1 MGFFSK
7 AKENFNK
14 KGGFGGLGEKFKD
27 VGGRMAKV
35 GGTIAKVGGF
45 FDPRIAEVGDAIQ
58 TAGNVS
64 QGIGGAVQ
72 NIPKLSDA
80 VNKGDFQSAGQIAG
94 ELGGSGASI
103 VQQIKDGSKLKYMG

>member
-1 MGFFSK
+1 MGLFGK
-7 AKENFNK
+7 AKDNFNK

-64 QGIGGAVQ
+64 SGIGSAVQ
-72 NIPKLSDA
+72 TIPKISDA
-80 VNKGDFQSAGQIAG
+80 VNTGDFGSVGAIAG
-94 ELGGSGASI
+94 DLGGQAGNLI
-103 VQQIKDGSKLKYMG
+103 NQIKDGSKLKYMG

>member
-1 MGFFSK
+1 MGYFGK
-7 AKENFNK
+7 AKDNFNK
-14 KGGFGGLGEKFKD
+14 KGGFGGLGDKFKD

-45 FDPRIAEVGDAIQ
+45 FDPRIAEIGDALQ

-72 NIPKLSDA
+72 NIPKLSSA
-80 VNKGDFQSAGQIAG
+80 VNKGDFESAGAIAGQIG
-94 ELGGSGASI
+94 SQGGSI
-103 VQQIKDGSKLKYMG
+103 VNQIKEGSKLKFMG